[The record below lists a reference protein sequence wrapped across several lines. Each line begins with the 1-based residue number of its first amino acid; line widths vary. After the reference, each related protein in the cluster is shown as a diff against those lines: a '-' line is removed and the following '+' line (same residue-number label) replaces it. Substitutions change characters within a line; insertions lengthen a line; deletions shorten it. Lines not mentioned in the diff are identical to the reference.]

1 MQLCLN
7 SDSGLLL
14 WRQCH
19 WKQITHIKVTSLAY
33 FWDFCEGSAAVDCLN
48 PFARQFFWDRTC
60 STIYWQASQKLDY
73 SWQHSC
79 FSMTTHATHLKTK
92 VYLTYIWNHL
102 HPCKQF
108 NFNICYN
115 WTKSVTFKTSQCQGW
130 DFQKLSRRPQLSC
143 RGSSVVSFKNPD
155 KSFPCISP
163 FQCHGHGH
171 GHTSQCQ
178 GWNLNFQKLSGSCR
192 GLSLKNL
199 PSNHFRKTKDKEF
212 CDSGITFRWI
222 PLELLCLTSFHL
234 LLLS

>member
-1 MQLCLN
+1 MPRMRFPEVAKASSAVL
-7 SDSGLLL
+7 SGVVGGFFQEF
-14 WRQCH
+14 RQIFPCISPFQCH
-19 WKQITHIKVTSLAY
+19 
-33 FWDFCEGSAAVDCLN
+33 G
-48 PFARQFFWDRTC
+48 
-60 STIYWQASQKLDY
+60 
-73 SWQHSC
+73 HSHG
-79 FSMTTHATHLKTK
+79 HA
-92 VYLTYIWNHL
+92 
-102 HPCKQF
+102 
-108 NFNICYN
+108 
-115 WTKSVTFKTSQCQGW
+115 SQCQGW

-178 GWNLNFQKLSGSCR
+178 GWNLNFQKLSGSCP
-192 GLSLKNL
+192 GLSLNNL
-199 PSNHFRKTKDKEF
+199 QTNHFRNKTKDKEF

>member
-1 MQLCLN
+1 MLCLLRSHLQHN
-7 SDSGLLL
+7 LLTGLSKAWLFMAAQLLL
-14 WRQCH
+14 HDNTC
-19 WKQITHIKVTSLAY
+19 
-33 FWDFCEGSAAVDCLN
+33 N
-48 PFARQFFWDRTC
+48 PFD
-60 STIYWQASQKLDY
+60 
-73 SWQHSC
+73 
-79 FSMTTHATHLKTK
+79 
-92 VYLTYIWNHL
+92 LTYIWNHL
-102 HPCKQF
+102 HPCQQF

-178 GWNLNFQKLSGSCR
+178 GWNLNFQKLSGSCP
-192 GLSLKNL
+192 GLSLNNL
-199 PSNHFRKTKDKEF
+199 QTNHFRKTKDKEF

-222 PLELLCLTSFHL
+222 PLELLCLTSFRL